1 MAILYD
7 LFLFIIFHCALA
19 GKYSVYGNIRKI
31 MFCEYFI
38 DFHIGSEAKHR
49 WNTCEIYMV
58 ARNIDINRTTRTRSG
73 SGTENISLKIFLA
86 HKVWLFI
93 VSWVNIIQYVP
104 QKQH

>member
-7 LFLFIIFHCALA
+7 LFLFIILHCALA

-49 WNTCEIYMV
+49 WDTCEIIIWS
-58 ARNIDINRTTRTRSG
+58 R
-73 SGTENISLKIFLA
+73 KILTLIEQQG
-86 HKVWLFI
+86 HG
-93 VSWVNIIQYVP
+93 WVQE
-104 QKQH
+104 QKIYLWKFF